1 MKGRVLGHLSAAA
14 LLSILG
20 IRSVQAA
27 RRQNKSTPMPMPMPM
42 PTSTSSFVSSATRL
56 RVRPRTSILGS
67 KSASSS
73 LHQIE
78 ERVPPS
84 YSTRRSGPVLPAW
97 SGLSSR
103 RKRTQSGPLVL
114 RSSRQDSCYESII
127 DGNKEE
133 LGSKIINTTAFNQI
147 ELPGTDEGYDLE
159 RDDPIDYSTAEEQAQ
174 PFRVWGLPLQ
184 SVILLNL
191 VAVIFGTQHAVIK
204 SVVDDSTVG
213 LGSNFAHW
221 VESSLG
227 LDIGGTIQ
235 DDSAAAYFTLA
246 RFGMAALL
254 ASPYTPGL
262 RQMFSPKSE
271 SYQEENES
279 VKLAWR
285 YGAELGLF
293 MFLGYAFQAVG
304 LETTSASR
312 SGFFLY
318 LNVKFVPFFSAFL
331 FGKRVELSTWISAL
345 VAFAGTGLLAFDN
358 ASNGSAG
365 TLSIGDLWSIAAA
378 AASAM
383 FILRMEAASK
393 NVTLSSELNAAT
405 LWTVV
410 FLSSAWT
417 IWASAS
423 YDSFEITQGFP
434 SVFADSAKQ
443 TIATIIRHPLP
454 LIYLGSVTTA
464 LANLI
469 QSKAQKDVSA
479 ERAAVIYA
487 MDPVYGAAFSNL
499 LLGESLGGY
508 GIVGALF
515 IVVAA
520 ATSAIFD
527 GRDDDGDLKDN
538 NI

>member
-1 MKGRVLGHLSAAA
+1 MRV
-14 LLSILG
+14 
-20 IRSVQAA
+20 
-27 RRQNKSTPMPMPMPM
+27 PMPRG
-42 PTSTSSFVSSATRL
+42 TSSFVSSAPCL
-56 RVRPRTSILGS
+56 RVRPRTSISGGRNA
-67 KSASSS
+67 SA
-73 LHQIE
+73 LRQIE
-78 ERVPPS
+78 
-84 YSTRRSGPVLPAW
+84 VLPVW
-97 SGLSSR
+97 SGLTSSR
-103 RKRTQSGPLVL
+103 RKRTRQSGPLQN
-114 RSSRQDSCYESII
+114 SRQDSCFETSVTEV

-133 LGSKIINTTAFNQI
+133 LGSKVANTTAFSQI
-147 ELPGTDEGYDLE
+147 ELPCTDEGFE
-159 RDDPIDYSTAEEQAQ
+159 FGRDDQIDYSTAEEQAQ

-191 VAVIFGTQHAVIK
+191 VAVIYGTQHAVIK

-227 LDIGGTIQ
+227 FDIDGTSQ

-262 RQMFSPKSE
+262 RQLFSLKSQNG
-271 SYQEENES
+271 QEENES

-331 FGKRVELSTWISAL
+331 FGKRVELTTWISAL

-383 FILRMEAASK
+383 FILRMETASK
-393 NVTLSSELNAAT
+393 NVTKSSELNSAT

-417 IWASAS
+417 IWTS
-423 YDSFEITQGFP
+423 YDSLEITQSFP
-434 SVFADSAKQ
+434 SAFADSAKQ
-443 TIATIIRHPLP
+443 TIATVIRHPLP
-454 LIYLGSVTTA
+454 LVYLGSVTTA

-508 GIVGALF
+508 GIVGAFF

-538 NI
+538 NR

>member
-1 MKGRVLGHLSAAA
+1 MH
-14 LLSILG
+14 
-20 IRSVQAA
+20 
-27 RRQNKSTPMPMPMPM
+27 N
-42 PTSTSSFVSSATRL
+42 
-56 RVRPRTSILGS
+56 
-67 KSASSS
+67 
-73 LHQIE
+73 
-78 ERVPPS
+78 
-84 YSTRRSGPVLPAW
+84 
-97 SGLSSR
+97 
-103 RKRTQSGPLVL
+103 
-114 RSSRQDSCYESII
+114 SRQDGCYESSSITTI
-127 DGNKEE
+127 NGNTEE
-133 LGSKIINTTAFNQI
+133 LGTKITNTTFNEI
-147 ELPGTDEGYDLE
+147 ELAREDGGYESGPDEM
-159 RDDPIDYSTAEEQAQ
+159 IDYSTAEEQAQ

-191 VAVIFGTQHAVIK
+191 VAVIYGTQHAVIK
-204 SVVDDSTVG
+204 SVVDDSAVG

-227 LDIGGTIQ
+227 LDIDGTVQ
-235 DDSAAAYFTLA
+235 NDSAAAYFTLA
-246 RFGMAALL
+246 RFGLAALL
-254 ASPYTPGL
+254 VSPYTPGL
-262 RQMFSPKSE
+262 RQMFSLGSE
-271 SYQEENES
+271 SDQREENES
-279 VKLAWR
+279 VRLAWR

-358 ASNGSAG
+358 ASNNGGTG

-383 FILRMEAASK
+383 FILRMETASK
-393 NVTLSSELNAAT
+393 NVTKSSELNAAT

-417 IWASAS
+417 IWSSAS
-423 YDSFEITQGFP
+423 YDSFEIMHSFP

-443 TIATIIRHPLP
+443 TIATVIRHPLP

-508 GIVGALF
+508 GILGASF

-520 ATSAIFD
+520 ATSAIFN
-527 GRDDDGDLKDN
+527 GRDDGDLIKDN
-538 NI
+538 R